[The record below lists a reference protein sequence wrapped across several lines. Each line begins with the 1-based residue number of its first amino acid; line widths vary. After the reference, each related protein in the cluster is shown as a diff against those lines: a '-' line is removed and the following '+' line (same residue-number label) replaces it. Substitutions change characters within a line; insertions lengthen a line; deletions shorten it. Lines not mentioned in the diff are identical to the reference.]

1 MTDCANGEVRDLLP
15 DLLHERLTPAERQ
28 RVQAHVDGCAECRA
42 ELALLRGLRAAM
54 HRVPAIDTGAVAATI
69 PAYRAPARRSW
80 ASWRAAAAVALI
92 AVGGAS
98 VALVQRGSG
107 AHSDSTSTAAP
118 TAVAV
123 ADPVATSGAAG
134 TAGETRRVA
143 AAPSHRE
150 LALASAAIGELDE
163 RELSTL
169 VKDIEQFDAVPSAE
183 VENGTAA
190 TPLSPRGDE

>member
-118 TAVAV
+118 TTVAA
-123 ADPVATSGAAG
+123 ADPVATPGAAG